1 MARDGRGGGAGGG
14 VAGGEGWRQ
23 WLAGLEDSL
32 AGALELPRD
41 AVRNLPRITL
51 LGGLELVVEN
61 HRGVLFFAPGRV
73 LVAVPGGRLEVTGRE
88 LAIGRIDREQLRL
101 QGQVEQLRFLPV
113 SGGGEESGRAGP
125 RRTGGF
131 SGRGASRPGGKAR

>member
-1 MARDGRGGGAGGG
+1 MARDGRGGGGGG
-14 VAGGEGWRQ
+14 AGAREEGWHR

-51 LGGLELVVEN
+51 LGSLELVVEN
-61 HRGVLFFAPGRV
+61 HRGILFFDAARV
-73 LVAVPGGRLEVTGRE
+73 LVAVPGGRLEVTGQQ

-101 QGQVEQLRFLPV
+101 QGQLEQLRFLPV
-113 SGGGEESGRAGP
+113 PDVGGRGRRGGDAAGTGGG
-125 RRTGGF
+125 
-131 SGRGASRPGGKAR
+131 RPGGEGR